1 MRRFATVL
9 ACAIAL
15 VACGDN
21 RVAPIDD
28 AAVIPD
34 ATPVLRT
41 PVDLPDGELAL
52 QALQILGANVGGAET
67 RCDACHGLTR
77 QRIRYWRA
85 LTDVATTT
93 CFADSSLPSQA
104 AARTTIDC
112 MRSMPDVA
120 GSDFAAR
127 KLGIYAA
134 AAHLPWFSLAFE
146 TAGADAAEH
155 DAFLARVQMPPA
167 GGPEP
172 MTQPQFDIVA
182 EWFARGVP
190 QLDETLP
197 LDPPPDTCTPGIS
210 AAVAAHV
217 TAMKQSGWR
226 AINRGNGMSMHG
238 CGAATDPRDCLQSAP
253 LAVDQAYG
261 AGWEV
266 QGHGHLR
273 VLHDATYATSY
284 WTRTSA
290 DGRFVAHGVDAVAG
304 SYVIDLQRD
313 VVVPIA
319 ADYDP
324 AFFPDNS
331 GFAFQG
337 SNRNMCGISV
347 LTSNPS
353 SVTMTEAACTRI
365 LALEQYEA
373 LGRFL
378 GGGDFFGLDGQF
390 IGDDGGKVPTTVDP
404 VAAFTSTSLLSFTPM
419 MFDGLTFDEAPP
431 VRVAAPFEGDAVMS
445 PSATLA
451 VTRVAG
457 PGDQQLGYVLR
468 RVDATLIGSTYAI
481 AAPEIARYCIAGA
494 KPAFSFDER
503 WLVYHH
509 YETTGAANLYLLDL
523 TTGVTVAI
531 TNMSPGQYALYP
543 HFRSDGWI
551 YAQVRDLNTGHE
563 ITIASDAAL
572 VAETAP

>member
-1 MRRFATVL
+1 MCTVVAVF
-9 ACAIAL
+9 ACAAAV

-21 RVAPIDD
+21 RVAPD
-28 AAVIPD
+28 AAVVPD
-34 ATPVLRT
+34 AGLPVLRNA
-41 PVDLPDGELAL
+41 VDLPDDELAL
-52 QALQILGANVGGAET
+52 QALQILGANVSGAT
-67 RCDACHGLTR
+67 SRCGECHGLTR

-85 LTDVATTT
+85 MTDVATST
-93 CFADSSLPSQA
+93 CFADTSLATQASA
-104 AARTTIDC
+104 AALIDC
-112 MRSMPDVA
+112 MRSMPAVP
-120 GSDFAAR
+120 GSDFATR

-134 AAHLPWFSLAFE
+134 GAHLPWFPYAFE
-146 TAGADAAEH
+146 QAGAGEIELF
-155 DAFLARVQMPPA
+155 AFQARVQMPPA
-167 GGPEP
+167 GGPAP
-172 MTQPQFDIVA
+172 LSQPEFDIVA

-190 QLDETLP
+190 QLDKTLP

-210 AAVAAHV
+210 GAVAAHV
-217 TAMKQSGWR
+217 ASMKQTGWR
-226 AINRGNGMSMHG
+226 AVNRTNAMSMHG
-238 CGAATDPRDCLQSAP
+238 CGSATDPRDCLQSVP
-253 LAVDQAYG
+253 LAVDQSYG

-266 QGHGHLR
+266 QGHGRIR
-273 VLHDATYATSY
+273 VLDDATYSTTY
-284 WTRTSA
+284 WTRSSA
-290 DGRFVAHGVDAVAG
+290 DGRFVAYGVDAVAG
-304 SYVIDLQRD
+304 SYVLDLQRD

-337 SNRNMCGISV
+337 SNRNMCAISV

-353 SVTMTEAACTRI
+353 SVTMTESGCTRI

-373 LGRFL
+373 LGRIL

-404 VAAFTSTSLLSFTPM
+404 VAAFSSSSVLSFTPM
-419 MFDGLTFDEAPP
+419 MFDGTTFDERSP
-431 VRVAAPFEGDAVMS
+431 VRVGAPFEGDAVLS
-445 PSATLA
+445 PSAKLV

-457 PGDQQLGYVLR
+457 PGDVQLGYVLR
-468 RVDATLIGSTYAI
+468 RVDATLTGSTYAI
-481 AAPEIARYCIAGA
+481 AAPEIARYCTAGA

-509 YETTGAANLYLLDL
+509 YETSGAANLYLLDL
-523 TTGVTVAI
+523 TTGASSAI

-551 YAQVRDLNTGHE
+551 YAQVRDLTAGHE
-563 ITIASDAAL
+563 YTIASDAAL
-572 VAETAP
+572 VAESAP